1 MEPQQVVW
9 LMFPAP
15 LLSSSLFWTLCCSII
30 PGCFS
35 TLVGC
40 CKQITIKWRALGQ
53 VQRHRI
59 GSGPTMFNN
68 FSFAQILPIHPASV
82 RAVVPS
88 AHTDHFSLGL
98 NLHIPSN
105 WRNDHLTA
113 SCETNL
119 NTLNTYLNW
128 YQILI
133 KWCATYMKTCYLN
146 IQIHNY
152 FGL

>member
-9 LMFPAP
+9 PVLPAP
-15 LLSSSLFWTLCCSII
+15 LLPSSLFWTLCCSII

-40 CKQITIKWRALGQ
+40 CKQITIKWRAPVQ
-53 VQRHRI
+53 VQSHRI
-59 GSGPTMFNN
+59 SSGPTMFNN
-68 FSFAQILPIHPASV
+68 FIFAQILPIHLASV

-88 AHTDHFSLGL
+88 AHTDHFSLGP
-98 NLHIPSN
+98 NVHIPSN

-119 NTLNTYLNW
+119 NILNTNLYQ

-133 KWCATYMKTCYLN
+133 MWYATYMKTCYLN
-146 IQIHNY
+146 MQIHNY
-152 FGL
+152 FEL